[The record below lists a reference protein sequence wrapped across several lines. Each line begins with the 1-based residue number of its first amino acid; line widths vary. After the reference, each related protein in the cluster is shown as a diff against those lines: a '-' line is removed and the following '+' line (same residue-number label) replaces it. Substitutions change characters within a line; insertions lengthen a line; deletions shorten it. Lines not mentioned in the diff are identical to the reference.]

1 MEIRWKK
8 TENKKFCLAKQNWNK
23 ISYSIKKLLKLG
35 LNKNKNEAINK
46 IKIKKQL
53 KLIQKDKSTYK
64 YWNLNKK
71 INKTGNM
78 KNN

>member
-53 KLIQKDKSTYK
+53 KLIQKAHTNTET
-64 YWNLNKK
+64 WIKK
-71 INKTGNM
+71 
-78 KNN
+78 